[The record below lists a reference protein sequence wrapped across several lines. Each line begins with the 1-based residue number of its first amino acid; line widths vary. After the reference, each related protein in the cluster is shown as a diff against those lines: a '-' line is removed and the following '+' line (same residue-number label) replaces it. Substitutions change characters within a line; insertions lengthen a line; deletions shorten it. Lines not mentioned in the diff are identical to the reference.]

1 MDRLAI
7 DSPIPYDPDEAAM
20 HVARYSI
27 ALPFAKGR
35 TVLDSSCGEGHGS
48 WLLAQNGAT
57 HVTGVDTSA
66 EAIRTATAIFQA
78 PSLSFFE
85 CEKTRLTDLFPSSS
99 FDLVVSLETIQHFSN
114 PEDYLRALQTV
125 ATADAIMI
133 ISCPNDHWYY
143 PERSSNPYHYRK
155 YSLAEFQELTS
166 KILGPQ
172 VSWHIGTALFGF
184 VTEPIAQQT
193 AEHSSAWAYGIT
205 VPDSLTKVP
214 SGPKHR
220 PTDLTCSY
228 FVGVWNSQQSITTT
242 GAWYSAAMDRRAHVS
257 DSSNRSNVLLSSN
270 RLLAKQLTHVR
281 LQSAI
286 IHKEHSYML
295 SRFHSNYPYTHY
307 VSVFRNLSIKML
319 KRSPVLFQLVRAVHN
334 WLMRNNA

>member
-205 VPDSLTKVP
+205 VKLPTK
-214 SGPKHR
+214 H
-220 PTDLTCSY
+220 
-228 FVGVWNSQQSITTT
+228 
-242 GAWYSAAMDRRAHVS
+242 H
-257 DSSNRSNVLLSSN
+257 
-270 RLLAKQLTHVR
+270 
-281 LQSAI
+281 
-286 IHKEHSYML
+286 
-295 SRFHSNYPYTHY
+295 
-307 VSVFRNLSIKML
+307 
-319 KRSPVLFQLVRAVHN
+319 HN
-334 WLMRNNA
+334 WLLVQRRYGPSRARIRLIKSLERTAFIKPIACQTTNTCSASICNHSQRTLLHVITFPF